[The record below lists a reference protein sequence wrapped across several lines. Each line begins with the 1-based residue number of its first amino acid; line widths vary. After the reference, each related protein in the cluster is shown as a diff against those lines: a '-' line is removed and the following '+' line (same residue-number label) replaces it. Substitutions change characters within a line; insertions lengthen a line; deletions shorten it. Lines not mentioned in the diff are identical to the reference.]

1 MSDNETLIQQIS
13 GIVTS
18 LNCLKTKKVSEYM
31 LKLCPDCI
39 REVLEENIS
48 LTKKRKK
55 VFEILLQ
62 KVRQYKEQNNDK
74 ELISKQESF
83 SLLFFSEKL
92 HQHDFNDVVKLRN
105 QIIVELESLFD

>member
-1 MSDNETLIQQIS
+1 MPDNETLIQQIS
-13 GIVTS
+13 EIVTS

-39 REVLEENIS
+39 KDVLEEDIS
-48 LTKKRKK
+48 LTDKRKK

-62 KVRQYKEQNNDK
+62 KVRQYKEQTKDK
-74 ELISKQESF
+74 LISKQDSF
-83 SLLFFSEKL
+83 TLLFLSEKL
-92 HQHDFNDVVKLRN
+92 HQHEFNDVVKLRN